1 MPIFLLPC
9 DQVLSSQVF
18 VVPRIC
24 RQAET
29 KHNKPQRQYFV
40 CFSRA
45 PSAGGTFTEYPIFH
59 FSPQCFQSPLRKT
72 KNILDLKFTDIVYT
86 TTSHIYCLYK
96 NLWVTPSPDRF
107 SQPQHFLNQLFE
119 LKISTI

>member
-72 KNILDLKFTDIVYT
+72 TNILDLKYCVPYNFT
-86 TTSHIYCLYK
+86 HILSLQK
-96 NLWVTPSPDRF
+96 PMGNAVT
-107 SQPQHFLNQLFE
+107 
-119 LKISTI
+119 

>member
-9 DQVLSSQVF
+9 DDQVLSSQVF

-72 KNILDLKFTDIVYT
+72 PNILDLKFSNIAYVPHTYIVFAT
-86 TTSHIYCLYK
+86 T
-96 NLWVTPSPDRF
+96 F
-107 SQPQHFLNQLFE
+107 G
-119 LKISTI
+119 